1 MENPLLKALR
11 GFLKKPETA
20 SAGTPSASSAP
31 KAEAQAPAETP
42 VVSDSTP
49 AERFENVPS
58 PFCGIASDDLTLE
71 VRGLEVRVVENG
83 DPVTRAGFELP
94 ITDQVP
100 RIQGRE
106 VTLEEAVAHAAE
118 ILKNARLPVFS
129 GFGTDVN
136 ETRAAI
142 SLIDRCRGV
151 FDQMSARMGLRNLLV
166 VADSGWM
173 ATTLAE
179 LKNRADVLVV
189 FGTDPEKPFPRF
201 FERFVWPSETLF
213 GQDTS
218 QRQIIFIGRA
228 PSGTAARSPDGREP
242 EVHVCDPSDF
252 PLVAGALAA
261 LANGVELKA
270 ENVGGIPVAV
280 LQSVVDRL
288 RAASYGVVSWA
299 AGQIDIEHA
308 ELTIQRLTKA
318 IVALNATTRCV
329 ALPLGGQ
336 DGDRTASQVA
346 AWLSGYPT
354 RVSYLKGYPHYDP
367 YHHSA
372 DRLLAKGEADALV
385 WVSSL
390 NPNPPPAANVP
401 TVVIGRSG
409 MTFGQE
415 PEVFI
420 PVGVPGID
428 FQGHM
433 YRCDN
438 VVALPLYQVRKSSLP
453 RASKVLKDIETAL
466 DAS

>member
-1 MENPLLKALR
+1 MENLFLKAFR
-11 GFLKKPETA
+11 SFFAKPDAA
-20 SAGTPSASSAP
+20 SPEDPQGPS
-31 KAEAQAPAETP
+31 P
-42 VVSDSTP
+42 VEESGMTDTP

-71 VRGLEVRVVENG
+71 VQGLEVRVVANG
-83 DPVTRAGFELP
+83 DPVTQRGFEVP
-94 ITDQVP
+94 VTDQHP

-106 VTLEEAVAHAAE
+106 VSLEEAVAHVAGL
-118 ILKNARLPVFS
+118 LKASKLPVFS

-136 ETRAAI
+136 ETRAAF
-142 SLIDRCRGV
+142 SLIDRSRGV
-151 FDQMSARMGLRNLLV
+151 FDQMNARAGLRNLLV
-166 VADSGWM
+166 LADSGWM

-179 LKNRADVLVV
+179 LKNRADVLVL
-189 FGTDPEKPFPRF
+189 FGTDPEGPFPRF

-213 GQDTS
+213 GQDVA
-218 QRQIIFIGRA
+218 QRQVIFLGRA
-228 PSGTAARSPDGREP
+228 PSGSAAQSPEGRAP
-242 EVHVCDPSDF
+242 EVHTCDPEAY
-252 PLVAGALAA
+252 PLIAGALAA
-261 LANGVELKA
+261 LANGVDLKA
-270 ENVGGIPVAV
+270 DSVGGISMTV
-280 LQSVVDRL
+280 LKSIVERL
-288 RAASYGVVSWA
+288 KAAQYGVVSWA
-299 AGQIDIEHA
+299 AGQLNFDHA

-336 DGDRTASQVA
+336 DGDRTASQVS

-354 RVSYLKGYPHYDP
+354 RVSYQKGFPHYDP
-367 YHHSA
+367 YHNSA
-372 DRLLAKGEADALV
+372 ERLLSQGEADLLV

-390 NPNPPPAANVP
+390 STNPPLETEVA

-409 MTFGQE
+409 MTFHRE

-428 FQGHM
+428 FAGHM

-438 VVALPLYQVRKSSLP
+438 VVALPLYQVRKSELP
-453 RASKVLKDIETAL
+453 RAAAVLKAVETSM

>member
-1 MENPLLKALR
+1 MENPVLKALR
-11 GFLKKPETA
+11 GFLKKPE
-20 SAGTPSASSAP
+20 SASSGTPEAPP
-31 KAEAQAPAETP
+31 KAVAAEKTIPTDATP
-42 VVSDSTP
+42 P
-49 AERFENVPS
+49 ERFENVPS

-71 VRGLEVRVVENG
+71 VQGLDVRVVENG
-83 DPVTRAGFELP
+83 DPVTRRGFELP
-94 ITDQVP
+94 VTDLVP
-100 RIQGRE
+100 RIQGRD
-106 VTLEEAVAHAAE
+106 VTLEEAIAHAAGL
-118 ILKNARLPVFS
+118 LKDARLPVFS

-142 SLIDRCRGV
+142 ALIDRCRGI
-151 FDQMSARMGLRNLLV
+151 FDQMTARLGLRNLLV
-166 VADSGWM
+166 LADSGWM
-173 ATTLAE
+173 TTTLAE
-179 LKNRADVLVV
+179 VKNRADVLVV
-189 FGTDPEKPFPRF
+189 FGTDPEGPFPRF

-213 GQDTS
+213 GQDVS

-270 ENVGGIPVAV
+270 QDVGGIPVSV
-280 LQSVVDRL
+280 LRSVIDRL
-288 RAASYGVVSWA
+288 KAASYGVVSWA
-299 AGQIDIEHA
+299 AGQIDIDHA

-318 IVALNATTRCV
+318 IVALNQTTRC
-329 ALPLGGQ
+329 AGLPLGGQ

-354 RVSYLKGYPHYDP
+354 RVSYQKGYPHYDP

-372 DRLLAKGEADALV
+372 DRLLANGEADLLV

-390 NPNPPPAANVP
+390 NANSPPEAKVP
-401 TVVIGRSG
+401 TIVIGRSG
-409 MTFGQE
+409 MTFTQE
-415 PEVFI
+415 PDVFI

-453 RASKVLKDIETAL
+453 RASKVLKDIEMAL

>member
-1 MENPLLKALR
+1 MENLFMKAFR
-11 GFLKKPETA
+11 GFFSKPEA
-20 SAGTPSASSAP
+20 A
-31 KAEAQAPAETP
+31 APAESP
-42 VVSDSTP
+42 APAPREDSPMPETP

-71 VRGLEVRVVENG
+71 VRGLDVTVVANG
-83 DPVTRAGFELP
+83 DAVTRAGFELKV
-94 ITDQVP
+94 TDLSP

-106 VTLEEAVAHAAE
+106 CSLEEAVAHASGL
-118 ILKNARLPVFS
+118 LKASRLPVFS

-136 ETRAAI
+136 ETRAAF
-142 SLIDRCRGV
+142 SLIDRARGV
-151 FDQMSARMGLRNLLV
+151 FDQMFARLGLRNLLV
-166 VADSGWM
+166 LADSGWM

-179 LKNRADVLVV
+179 LKNRADVLVI
-189 FGTDPEKPFPRF
+189 FGTDPERPFPRF

-213 GQDTS
+213 GQDAS
-218 QRQIIFIGRA
+218 KRQVIFIGRA

-242 EVHVCDPSDF
+242 EVHTCDPSAF

-261 LANGVELKA
+261 LCNGVELQVDS
-270 ENVGGIPVAV
+270 VGGIPMTV

-288 RAASYGVVSWA
+288 KAAQYGVVTWA
-299 AGQIDIEHA
+299 AGQLDLDHA
-308 ELTIQRLTKA
+308 ELTVQRLTKA

-336 DGDRTASQVA
+336 DGDRTASQVS

-354 RVSYLKGYPHYDP
+354 RVSYLKGYPEYDP
-367 YHHSA
+367 YHYSA
-372 DRLLAKGEADALV
+372 DRLVAKGEADLLV

-390 NPNPPPAANVP
+390 NANPPPVVEVP

-409 MTFGQE
+409 MTFAKE
-415 PEVFI
+415 PDVFI

-428 FQGHM
+428 FPGHM

-438 VVALPLYQVRKSSLP
+438 VVALPLYQVRQSPLP
-453 RASKVLKDIETAL
+453 RAATVLKAIETAL
-466 DAS
+466 DAT